1 VAKGP
6 ICIITP
12 TGMVCCSSR
21 PMKRHFPNEGKEDA
35 TAETEKVYTAV
46 EGALGRVSGRDTILT
61 VVQLMVQ
68 AKVTDAMPFT
78 ITATMGEGAR
88 KSKSKK

>member
-1 VAKGP
+1 
-6 ICIITP
+6 
-12 TGMVCCSSR
+12 
-21 PMKRHFPNEGKEDA
+21 MKRHFPNEGKEDA
-35 TAETEKVYTAV
+35 TAETVKVCAAV
-46 EGALGRVSGRDTILT
+46 EAALGSMRVAGRDTILT

-88 KSKSKK
+88 KSKK